1 MELLVLVIGLMVL
14 GLLAARFGHDS
25 RDGFGTVAH
34 GARTSRAGWSALA
47 YEQELARETLHARR
61 HRLGVSR
68 EVTAQPQAETDDFAQ
83 AA

>member
-14 GLLAARFGHDS
+14 GLLAARFGYDS
-25 RDGFGTVAH
+25 RDGFGTAAQ
-34 GARTSRAGWSALA
+34 GTDAYRSGRTALA
-47 YEQELARETLHARR
+47 YEQELARETQNARR

-68 EVTAQPQAETDDFAQ
+68 EVTVRPQAETDDFAQ